1 MMRHPR
7 DQKLIEQA
15 ADALRAAC
23 ELLDKRFGFRQWR
36 REWTIADTLQDVWNE
51 AYGYPSFDDADH
63 EARTRGGNWR
73 AAFDERG
80 AAIVTEGDE

>member
-1 MMRHPR
+1 MRHPR
-7 DQKLIEQA
+7 DQKLIEEV

-23 ELLDKRFGFRQWR
+23 ELLDKRFGSRAWR
-36 REWTIADTLQDVWNE
+36 REWTMAETYEKVRNE

-73 AAFDERG
+73 AVFDERG
-80 AAIVTEGDE
+80 AAMVIDDE